1 MQQYE
6 FSRRHSSGIS
16 KEDQMEKP
24 LIAVE
29 SVGINKFFE
38 TCLVEYEF
46 DDLACAKHFAAW
58 QAEKYGYALLWIGGK
73 CELFVRGQVYGKA
86 DK

>member
-6 FSRRHSSGIS
+6 FCRRHSSGIS
-16 KEDQMEKP
+16 KEDQMKTP
-24 LIAVE
+24 LIVVE
-29 SVGINKFFE
+29 SVGINKFFN

-58 QAEKYGYALLWIGGK
+58 QAEIWGFAMIWIDGK
-73 CELFVRGQVYGKA
+73 CQLISRGQVVG
-86 DK
+86 